1 LGVIEKHAE
10 YNVSLSDTILLIADG
25 GTRRC
30 ARRALPATADE
41 GCGRFRARSMSA
53 GLFSRITMQKFVSE
67 TAAGSALRTPATQA
81 STLPVVLALSFAHL
95 LNDMMQSLLPAIYP
109 IIKGSYGLDFG
120 QIGLITLAFQLT
132 ASLLQPVVGIVTDR
146 RPQPYSAVIGMA
158 STLLG
163 LVVLAQAT
171 SFGALLLGAAF
182 VGTGSSIFHPEA
194 TRMARAASG
203 GRHGL
208 AQSLFQVG
216 GQTGQAIGPLLAA
229 FIVVPGGQRSL
240 AWFSFAALLAMVVLF
255 QVGTWYRHRPKAP
268 LKPKTNADSVS
279 GVASAPKSLVL
290 PITVLVALMFSKSA
304 YTSSIGTYLTFYL
317 IEKFHVSVQT
327 SQMLLFVFLVSQ
339 VVGSLIGGHV
349 GDRHGRNQIIWF
361 SILGALPFTMLLP
374 YASFATTVVLIVII
388 GMIMASAFPAI
399 LVYAMDMMPK
409 NIGTIAGIFYGVTFG
424 LGALSA
430 AALGRVADAT
440 SLTTVYHIC
449 AYLPL
454 IGLVTWFLPKT
465 DAKHA

>member
-1 LGVIEKHAE
+1 MQK
-10 YNVSLSDTILLIADG
+10 SLTQAD
-25 GTRRC
+25 
-30 ARRALPATADE
+30 APATV
-41 GCGRFRARSMSA
+41 RSSVAQSSA
-53 GLFSRITMQKFVSE
+53 
-67 TAAGSALRTPATQA
+67 
-81 STLPVVLALSFAHL
+81 LPVVLALSFAHL

-109 IIKGSYGLDFG
+109 IIKGKYGLDFG

-132 ASLLQPVVGIVTDR
+132 ASMLQPVVGILTDR
-146 RPQPYSAVIGMA
+146 HPQPYSAVAGMA

-163 LVVLAQAT
+163 LVVLAQAS
-171 SFGALLLGAAF
+171 SFTGLLVGAAF

-203 GRHGL
+203 GRHGF

-229 FIVVPGGQRSL
+229 FIVVPGGQESL
-240 AWFSFAALLAMVVLF
+240 AWFSFAAMLAMIVLF
-255 QVGTWYRHRPKAP
+255 QVGTWYRRRPKA
-268 LKPKTNADSVS
+268 LTKNKGQAA
-279 GVASAPKSLVL
+279 GVAGVPAKPVSLAW
-290 PITVLVALMFSKSA
+290 PIAILVALMFSKSA

-339 VVGSLIGGHV
+339 VCGSLIGGHIGDQV
-349 GDRHGRNQIIWF
+349 GRHRIIWF
-361 SILGALPFTMLLP
+361 SILGALPFTLLLP

-399 LVYAMDMMPK
+399 LVYAMDMMPGK
-409 NIGTIAGIFYGVTFG
+409 VGTIAGIFYGVTFG

-430 AALGRVADAT
+430 AALGRVADLT
-440 SLTTVYHIC
+440 SLSTVYHIC

-454 IGLVTWFLPKT
+454 IGLVTWFLPKLET
-465 DAKHA
+465 KHA

>member
-1 LGVIEKHAE
+1 MQK
-10 YNVSLSDTILLIADG
+10 SLTQADAPATVG
-25 GTRRC
+25 SSVVQSS
-30 ARRALPATADE
+30 ALP
-41 GCGRFRARSMSA
+41 
-53 GLFSRITMQKFVSE
+53 I
-67 TAAGSALRTPATQA
+67 
-81 STLPVVLALSFAHL
+81 VLALSFAHL

-109 IIKGSYGLDFG
+109 IIKAKYGLDFG

-132 ASLLQPVVGIVTDR
+132 ASMLQPVVGIVTDR
-146 RPQPYSAVIGMA
+146 HPQPYSAVAGMA

-171 SFGALLLGAAF
+171 SFAGLLVGAAF

-203 GRHGL
+203 GRHGF

-229 FIVVPGGQRSL
+229 FIVVPGGQESL
-240 AWFSFAALLAMVVLF
+240 AWFSFAAMLAMIVLF
-255 QVGTWYRHRPKAP
+255 QVGTWYRRRPKASVKVKGN
-268 LKPKTNADSVS
+268 LVGVTGVVAKPVS
-279 GVASAPKSLVL
+279 LAG
-290 PITVLVALMFSKSA
+290 PITILVALMFSKSA

-317 IEKFHVSVQT
+317 IEKFHVSVET
-327 SQMLLFVFLVSQ
+327 SQMLLFLFLVSQ
-339 VVGSLIGGHV
+339 VCGSLIGGHV
-349 GDRHGRNQIIWF
+349 GDQVGRHRIIWF
-361 SILGALPFTMLLP
+361 SILGALPFTLLLP

-399 LVYAMDMMPK
+399 LVYAMDMMPGK
-409 NIGTIAGIFYGVTFG
+409 VGTIAGIFYGVTFG

-430 AALGRVADAT
+430 AALGRVADLT
-440 SLTTVYHIC
+440 SLSTVYHIC

-454 IGLVTWFLPKT
+454 IGLVTWFLPKLET
-465 DAKHA
+465 KHA

>member
-1 LGVIEKHAE
+1 MQK
-10 YNVSLSDTILLIADG
+10 SLTQAD
-25 GTRRC
+25 
-30 ARRALPATADE
+30 APATV
-41 GCGRFRARSMSA
+41 RSSVAQSSA
-53 GLFSRITMQKFVSE
+53 
-67 TAAGSALRTPATQA
+67 
-81 STLPVVLALSFAHL
+81 LPVVLALSFAHL

-109 IIKGSYGLDFG
+109 IIKGKYGLDFG
-120 QIGLITLAFQLT
+120 QIGLITLSFQLT
-132 ASLLQPVVGIVTDR
+132 ASMLQPVVGILTDR
-146 RPQPYSAVIGMA
+146 HPQPYSAVAGMA

-163 LVVLAQAT
+163 LVVLAQAS
-171 SFGALLLGAAF
+171 SFTGLLVGAAF

-203 GRHGL
+203 GRHGF

-229 FIVVPGGQRSL
+229 FIVVPGGQESL
-240 AWFSFAALLAMVVLF
+240 AWFSFAAMLAMIVLF
-255 QVGTWYRHRPKAP
+255 QVGTWYRHRPKA
-268 LKPKTNADSVS
+268 LTKNKGQAA
-279 GVASAPKSLVL
+279 GVAGVPAKPVSLAW
-290 PITVLVALMFSKSA
+290 PIAILVALMFSKSA

-339 VVGSLIGGHV
+339 VCGSLIGGHIGDQV
-349 GDRHGRNQIIWF
+349 GRHRIIWF
-361 SILGALPFTMLLP
+361 SILGALPFTLLLP

-399 LVYAMDMMPK
+399 LVYAMDMMPGK
-409 NIGTIAGIFYGVTFG
+409 VGTIAGIFYGVTFG

-430 AALGRVADAT
+430 AALGRVADLT
-440 SLTTVYHIC
+440 SLSTVYHIC

-454 IGLVTWFLPKT
+454 IGLVTWFLPKLET
-465 DAKHA
+465 KHA

>member
-1 LGVIEKHAE
+1 MQK
-10 YNVSLSDTILLIADG
+10 SLTQAD
-25 GTRRC
+25 
-30 ARRALPATADE
+30 APATV
-41 GCGRFRARSMSA
+41 RSSVAQSSA
-53 GLFSRITMQKFVSE
+53 
-67 TAAGSALRTPATQA
+67 
-81 STLPVVLALSFAHL
+81 LPVVLALSFAHL

-109 IIKGSYGLDFG
+109 IIKGKYGLDFG

-132 ASLLQPVVGIVTDR
+132 ASMLQPVVGILTDR
-146 RPQPYSAVIGMA
+146 HPQPYSAVAGMA

-163 LVVLAQAT
+163 LVVLAQAS
-171 SFGALLLGAAF
+171 SFTGLLVGAAF

-203 GRHGL
+203 GRHGF

-229 FIVVPGGQRSL
+229 FIVVPGGQESL
-240 AWFSFAALLAMVVLF
+240 AWFSFAAMLAMIVLF
-255 QVGTWYRHRPKAP
+255 QVGTWYRHRPKA
-268 LKPKTNADSVS
+268 LTKNKGQAA
-279 GVASAPKSLVL
+279 GVAGVPAKPVSLAW
-290 PITVLVALMFSKSA
+290 PIAILVALMFSKSA

-339 VVGSLIGGHV
+339 VCGSLIGGHIGDQV
-349 GDRHGRNQIIWF
+349 GRHRIIWF
-361 SILGALPFTMLLP
+361 SILGALPFTLLLP

-399 LVYAMDMMPK
+399 LVYAMDMMPGK
-409 NIGTIAGIFYGVTFG
+409 VGTIAGIFYGVTFG

-430 AALGRVADAT
+430 AALGRVADLT
-440 SLTTVYHIC
+440 SLSTVYHIC

-454 IGLVTWFLPKT
+454 IGLVTWFLPKLET
-465 DAKHA
+465 KHA

>member
-1 LGVIEKHAE
+1 
-10 YNVSLSDTILLIADG
+10 
-25 GTRRC
+25 
-30 ARRALPATADE
+30 
-41 GCGRFRARSMSA
+41 
-53 GLFSRITMQKFVSE
+53 MQKSITE
-67 TAAGSALRTPATQA
+67 ANATDTTSRPTAPTSQSAA
-81 STLPVVLALSFAHL
+81 LPVVLALSFAHL

-109 IIKGSYGLDFG
+109 IIKGKYGLDFG

-146 RPQPYSAVIGMA
+146 HPQPYSAVAGMA

-163 LVVLAQAT
+163 LFALAHAT
-171 SFGALLLGAAF
+171 SFTGLLVGAAF

-203 GRHGL
+203 GRHGF

-229 FIVVPGGQRSL
+229 FIVVPGGQESL
-240 AWFSFAALLAMVVLF
+240 AWFSLAALLAMIVLF
-255 QVGTWYRHRPKAP
+255 QVGTWYRRRPKAAAKAKGANSATGSIVRP
-268 LKPKTNADSVS
+268 VS
-279 GVASAPKSLVL
+279 LL
-290 PITVLVALMFSKSA
+290 WPITILVALMFSKSA

-317 IEKFHVSVQT
+317 IEKFQVSVQT
-327 SQMLLFVFLVSQ
+327 SQMLLFVFLVAQ
-339 VVGSLIGGHV
+339 VCGSLIGGHIGDQV
-349 GDRHGRNQIIWF
+349 GRHRIIWF
-361 SILGALPFTMLLP
+361 SILGALPFTLLLP

-399 LVYAMDMMPK
+399 LVYAMDLMPGK
-409 NIGTIAGIFYGVTFG
+409 VGTIAGIFYGVTFG

-430 AALGRVADAT
+430 AALGRVADQT
-440 SLTTVYHIC
+440 SLATVYHIC

-454 IGLVTWFLPKT
+454 IGLVTWFLPKLET
-465 DAKHA
+465 KPA